1 VVTAGSP
8 RLPTPVLP
16 DPVGPGVSRTAL
28 AALQAHALWAL
39 ASPAGAEAIPVRL
52 YAAAAARGREH
63 LEAAADGTAYR
74 AAFRDGILPA
84 PDRLTRFAARKRWM
98 ADAAGAAIAAGVR
111 QVVVL
116 GAGFD
121 TLGLELLA
129 AEADLLVVEVDRPSM
144 LEAKTLALGTARI
157 PGPWPRSAAVDLA
170 DAGALAPAL
179 AATGWRVSDP
189 TLFVAEG
196 VLEYLEPEAALAL
209 LTAIGELAARESRL
223 ACTVR
228 FGDVEDDYVAAPTAA
243 AGEPM
248 RFRPLAAELP
258 RLLETAGLDVVAA
271 RGGLRGRRGA
281 GGLLLLATRGPS
293 LRVARGAGGIDGSDG
308 QKTVTTPDRVE

>member
-1 VVTAGSP
+1 M
-8 RLPTPVLP
+8 LP

-52 YAAAAARGREH
+52 Y
-63 LEAAADGTAYR
+63 AAADGTAYR

-228 FGDVEDDYVAAPTAA
+228 FGDVES
-243 AGEPM
+243 
-248 RFRPLAAELP
+248 R
-258 RLLETAGLDVVAA
+258 RLE
-271 RGGLRGRRGA
+271 
-281 GGLLLLATRGPS
+281 
-293 LRVARGAGGIDGSDG
+293 
-308 QKTVTTPDRVE
+308 